1 MKILWVKAGGL
12 VPLDTGGKIRSYHIL
27 KELARQHD
35 VTLFTFYAAH
45 PHDSH
50 DELRRVLSRVECY
63 PLAIPAPGSTG
74 DLINYARHVFSS
86 YPYSMAKFYG
96 PGVAEALWKLIHTE
110 RHNVIVCDFIVAAG
124 VIPWEFPCPKV
135 LFSHNVEAIIWQR
148 HFRVARNP
156 LWKAICWR
164 EYRTMARA
172 ERTFL
177 QRADHILTVSAT
189 DRDFF
194 ARFIDPCKITAI
206 PTGVD
211 ADYFQPDG
219 TAEKENMLVFTGSMD
234 WLPNEDAV
242 FYFADEILPRIRDQ
256 IPAVRLWVVGRRPS
270 QRLQTLATQ
279 NKGIEITGTVEDIRP
294 YLRQASVCV
303 VPLRV
308 GSGTRLKIFEAMA
321 MGKAVVATSVGA
333 EGLPVQSGKNIIL
346 ADRPEEFAQSAIRL
360 LMDREA
366 RRRMGREAR
375 QLVEQKYSWASAAN
389 CFDSVLQTM
398 ARPGTRR

>member
-27 KELARQHD
+27 KELSRQHD

-45 PHDSH
+45 PHDCH
-50 DELRRVLSRVECY
+50 DELRRVLSRLVCY
-63 PLAIPAPGSTG
+63 PLAIPAPGSAG
-74 DLINYARHVFSS
+74 DLVNYACHVFSS
-86 YPYSMAKFYG
+86 YPYSIAKFCG
-96 PGVAEALWKLIHTE
+96 PGVAEALLKLIHTE
-110 RHNVIVCDFIVAAG
+110 RHDVIVCDFIVAAG

-135 LFSHNVEAIIWQR
+135 LFSHNVEAIIWRR
-148 HFRVARNP
+148 HFQVARNP

-194 ARFIDPCKITAI
+194 ARFIDPRKITAI

-211 ADYFQPDG
+211 VDHFQPDG

-279 NKGIEITGTVEDIRP
+279 NRGIEITGTVEDIRT

-346 ADRPEEFAQSAIRL
+346 ADRPEEFAQSAIAL
-360 LMDREA
+360 LLDREA

-398 ARPGTRR
+398 VRPGTRR